1 MAAIKI
7 QRGNFDAANRRV
19 EGKGKEGRANERRSG
34 YETHFGLG
42 AKVDLIEFWPSDSA
56 SGSGCV
62 FDALPLHLPFSP
74 ISYFILLARA
84 ERGPSVLTGKARFLP

>member
-19 EGKGKEGRANERRSG
+19 EGKGREGRANELRGGGG

-56 SGSGCV
+56 SGSGSA
-62 FDALPLHLPFSP
+62 F
-74 ISYFILLARA
+74 
-84 ERGPSVLTGKARFLP
+84 